1 MAFNKQKTVE
11 TAQKFVTQG
20 KFSEATREY
29 QQILRYDPSD
39 QVTLMT
45 MGDLFTRQGDMTQA
59 VEYFDRLAQVY
70 LTDGFNSKAIAIY
83 KKIAKLAPNEIEPL
97 ERLSELYIQ
106 QGILSEARP
115 IILQIA
121 EVHIKASRPQKAI
134 EVIKRLVEVEPE
146 NPRVQMK
153 LAELYS
159 AIGQKKEAAH
169 TYLAHARRLWD
180 RGNFTEASEVVDH
193 ALAAQPEDA
202 AAIMLKAQLV
212 ARAGDFEQ
220 AVELLLRIP
229 GARDGGETTTLLILY
244 MLKAAKNDAAVEL
257 GRSVFSQDPTK
268 FAFLSHV
275 ASSLTEA
282 GRAPEAFP
290 ILLEIRD
297 AMIDAGEQDK
307 YGDLLGSVV
316 DRLPDQV
323 EPLQALADFY
333 RHTSDSFRLPDTL
346 SRLADAATANGQIE
360 LAHQVLSEMVERN
373 PHDEKLLTKLYQ
385 YRHDHDLSPAG
396 STSSGEGAAGLPH
409 GVAATAHTELSED
422 TQRYIAQ
429 ALTDVDLFASYGL
442 TQKAA
447 HLLENVLNRAPGH
460 VPTLERLLDVCVGS
474 RNDRRSAEISGQLEQ
489 IYLERGDTLAAE
501 RYTESRKKY
510 AAAADSKDVEASLQP
525 TAGPEMPASTV
536 TNEFVIAADGE
547 LQDAP
552 SAESPENFVPSPEST
567 TVPTPILSAEAE
579 LDLSDDWEA
588 LSAATEPEEPAPA
601 VQQHSVEAVSEP
613 HIAELQETAND
624 SSAGQFE
631 IEVLPVEAK
640 AEAVA
645 QATAISSDTMT
656 TDDLMADLAADVKGL
671 ESLVSGVEARDFA
684 SAQRPAAAQA
694 RTSVRTSSQGGGNP
708 SADSG
713 VGVLD
718 GQLNELE
725 EVFQEFR
732 SELGEMADEDE
743 DLETHYNLG
752 IAYREMGLLDE
763 AIGEFQRVAK
773 AIQAGQP
780 FRYAMQCATLL
791 GLTFMDKNEPKVASM
806 WYNRALLTPG
816 IDHETI
822 LALRY
827 DLGVA
832 QELAGDS
839 AAALDSFR
847 QVYAMNID
855 YRDVAARIATLQ
867 KR

>member
-121 EVHIKASRPQKAI
+121 EVHVKANRVQKAI

-159 AIGQKKEAAH
+159 AIGQKKEAAN
-169 TYLAHARRLWD
+169 TYLQHARRLWD
-180 RGNFTEASEVVDH
+180 RGNFTEASNVVDH
-193 ALAAQPEDA
+193 ALAAEPEDQ

-212 ARAGDFEQ
+212 ARAGNFEQ
-220 AVELLLRIP
+220 AVELLLHIP

-244 MLKAAKNDAAVEL
+244 MLKAGKNDAAIEL
-257 GRSVFSQDPTK
+257 GRSVFLQDSTK

-282 GRAPEAFP
+282 DRAAEAFP

-297 AMIDAGEQDK
+297 AMIEAGEQDK
-307 YGDLLGSVV
+307 FGDLLSSSV
-316 DRLPDQV
+316 DRLGDQV

-333 RHTSDSFRLPDTL
+333 RRTSDSFRLPDTL
-346 SRLADAATANGQIE
+346 LRLADAAVAHGQIE

-373 PHDEKLLTKLYQ
+373 PHDEKLLTRLYQ
-385 YRHDHDLSPAG
+385 FRHDHDLSPAG
-396 STSSGEGAAGLPH
+396 STSASEGSPGLSHALTSGQA
-409 GVAATAHTELSED
+409 ELSED
-422 TQRYIAQ
+422 TERYIAQ

-474 RNDRRSAEISGQLEQ
+474 GNDRRSAEITGQLEQ

-501 RYTESRKKY
+501 RYTELRKKY
-510 AAAADSKDVEASLQP
+510 TAAALLKEAEASSP
-525 TAGPEMPASTV
+525 IGAEAEISGSV
-536 TNEFVIAADGE
+536 VSNEFVIVAGDGE
-547 LQDAP
+547 SQDAP
-552 SAESPENFVPSPEST
+552 SSESPDNFAPSPEST
-567 TVPTPILSAEAE
+567 TVPTPILSTEAE

-588 LSAATEPEEPAPA
+588 LSAGTLSDESTPAA
-601 VQQHSVEAVSEP
+601 QEHSADAIAESP
-613 HIAELQETAND
+613 TAELQEPSCDA
-624 SSAGQFE
+624 SAGQFE
-631 IEVLPVEAK
+631 IEVLPVGAP
-640 AEAVA
+640 
-645 QATAISSDTMT
+645 ATATTSDAMT

-671 ESLVSGVEARDFA
+671 ESMVAGVEARDFA
-684 SAQRPAAAQA
+684 SAPPSAAAPSRNA
-694 RTSVRTSSQGGGNP
+694 VRTSSQGQSGNP
-708 SADSG
+708 PVSDSG
-713 VGVLD
+713 VGILD
-718 GQLNELE
+718 GHRNELE

-732 SELGEMADEDE
+732 SELGEMGDEDE

-773 AIQAGQP
+773 AIQSGKP

>member
-121 EVHIKASRPQKAI
+121 EAHVKANRVPKAI

-159 AIGQKKEAAH
+159 AIGQKKEAAN
-169 TYLAHARRLWD
+169 TYLQHARRLWD
-180 RGNFTEASEVVDH
+180 RGNFTESSNVVDH
-193 ALAAQPEDA
+193 ALAVEPEDP

-212 ARAGDFEQ
+212 ARAGNFEQ
-220 AVELLLRIP
+220 AVELLLHIP

-244 MLKAAKNDAAVEL
+244 MLKAAKNEAAIEL

-282 GRAPEAFP
+282 GRAAEAFP
-290 ILLEIRD
+290 ILIEIRD
-297 AMIDAGEQDK
+297 AMIEAGEQEK
-307 YGDLLGSVV
+307 YGDLLSSSV
-316 DRLPDQV
+316 DRLADQV

-333 RHTSDSFRLPDTL
+333 RRTSDSFRLPDAL
-346 SRLADAATANGQIE
+346 SRLADAAVANGQIE
-360 LAHQVLSEMVERN
+360 VAHQVLSEMVERN
-373 PHDEKLLTKLYQ
+373 PHDEKLLTRLYQ
-385 YRHDHDLSPAG
+385 FRHDHDLSPAG
-396 STSSGEGAAGLPH
+396 STPTSEGSAGLQH
-409 GVAATAHTELSED
+409 ASAGGSGELSED

-474 RNDRRSAEISGQLEQ
+474 GNDRRSAEITGQLEQ

-501 RYTESRKKY
+501 RYTELRKKY
-510 AAAADSKDVEASLQP
+510 AAAADLKEAEASLP
-525 TAGPEMPASTV
+525 PGPGAEISSSAV
-536 TNEFVIAADGE
+536 TNEFVIVAGDGE
-547 LQDAP
+547 SQDTP
-552 SAESPENFVPSPEST
+552 FSESPDNFAPSPEST
-567 TVPTPILSAEAE
+567 TVPTPVLSTEAE

-588 LSAATEPEEPAPA
+588 LSAGSLTEESAPA
-601 VQQHSVEAVSEP
+601 VHSADAMAEPDTAASQEASSD
-613 HIAELQETAND
+613 L
-624 SSAGQFE
+624 SAGQFE
-631 IEVLPVEAK
+631 IEVLPVG
-640 AEAVA
+640 A
-645 QATAISSDTMT
+645 QASATSSDSMT

-671 ESLVSGVEARDFA
+671 ESMVAGVEARDFV
-684 SAQRPAAAQA
+684 SPPPSAAAPSRA
-694 RTSVRTSSQGGGNP
+694 AVRTAVQGQGGNP
-708 SADSG
+708 PASDSG

-718 GQLNELE
+718 GHLNELE

-732 SELGEMADEDE
+732 SELGEMGDEDE

-773 AIQAGQP
+773 AIQAGKP

>member
-1 MAFNKQKTVE
+1 MRDGLRESCRPFGGAEKPLMAFNKQKTVE

-121 EVHIKASRPQKAI
+121 EVHVKATRPQKAI

-180 RGNFTEASEVVDH
+180 RGNFTEASDVVDH
-193 ALAAQPEDA
+193 ALAAQPEDP

-220 AVELLLRIP
+220 AVELLLHIP

-244 MLKAAKNDAAVEL
+244 MLKAAKNDAAIEL

-282 GRAPEAFP
+282 GRAAEAFP
-290 ILLEIRD
+290 ILVEIRD

-385 YRHDHDLSPAG
+385 YRHDHNLSPAG
-396 STSSGEGAAGLPH
+396 STSPGEGAAGLPH

-474 RNDRRSAEISGQLEQ
+474 GNDRRSAEISGQLEQ

-501 RYTESRKKY
+501 RYTELRKKY
-510 AAAADSKDVEASLQP
+510 AAAADSKDVEASLQS

-536 TNEFVIAADGE
+536 PNEFVIAADGE

-552 SAESPENFVPSPEST
+552 STGTPENFVPSPEST

-579 LDLSDDWEA
+579 LDLPDDWEA
-588 LSAATEPEEPAPA
+588 LSAATEPEEPGPA
-601 VQQHSVEAVSEP
+601 AQQHSVEAVSGP
-613 HIAELQETAND
+613 HIAELQDTSSD
-624 SSAGQFE
+624 MSAGQFE
-631 IEVLPVEAK
+631 IEVLPVEA
-640 AEAVA
+640 EAVA
-645 QATAISSDTMT
+645 QAAATSSHPMT
-656 TDDLMADLAADVKGL
+656 TG
-671 ESLVSGVEARDFA
+671 
-684 SAQRPAAAQA
+684 
-694 RTSVRTSSQGGGNP
+694 
-708 SADSG
+708 
-713 VGVLD
+713 
-718 GQLNELE
+718 
-725 EVFQEFR
+725 
-732 SELGEMADEDE
+732 
-743 DLETHYNLG
+743 
-752 IAYREMGLLDE
+752 
-763 AIGEFQRVAK
+763 
-773 AIQAGQP
+773 
-780 FRYAMQCATLL
+780 
-791 GLTFMDKNEPKVASM
+791 
-806 WYNRALLTPG
+806 
-816 IDHETI
+816 
-822 LALRY
+822 
-827 DLGVA
+827 
-832 QELAGDS
+832 
-839 AAALDSFR
+839 
-847 QVYAMNID
+847 
-855 YRDVAARIATLQ
+855 
-867 KR
+867 

>member
-29 QQILRYDPSD
+29 QQILRYDPGD

-97 ERLSELYIQ
+97 ERLAELYIQ

-121 EVHIKASRPQKAI
+121 EVHVKANRVQKAI
-134 EVIKRLVEVEPE
+134 EVIKRLVDVEPE

-153 LAELYS
+153 LAELYA

-169 TYLAHARRLWD
+169 TYLQHARRLWD
-180 RGNFTEASEVVDH
+180 RGNFTEAATVVDS
-193 ALAAQPEDA
+193 ALAAEPEDPA
-202 AAIMLKAQLV
+202 AMMLKAQLV
-212 ARAGDFEQ
+212 ARAGEFEK

-244 MLKAAKNDAAVEL
+244 MLKAAKNDAAIEL

-275 ASSLTEA
+275 ASSLTDA
-282 GRAPEAFP
+282 GRAAEALP

-297 AMIDAGEQDK
+297 AMIEAGEQDK
-307 YGDLLGSVV
+307 YGDLLSSSV
-316 DRLPDQV
+316 DRLADQV

-333 RHTSDSFRLPDTL
+333 RRTSDSFRLPDTL
-346 SRLADAATANGQIE
+346 IRLADAATASGQVE
-360 LAHQVLSEMVERN
+360 LAHQVLSELVERN
-373 PHDEKLLTKLYQ
+373 PHDEKLMTRLYQ
-385 YRHDHDLSPAG
+385 FRHDHDLSPAG
-396 STSSGEGAAGLPH
+396 SASSGEGAVGLPNA
-409 GVAATAHTELSED
+409 VAAGQPELSED

-442 TQKAA
+442 THKAA

-460 VPTLERLLDVCVGS
+460 IPTLERLLDVCVGS
-474 RNDRRSAEISGQLEQ
+474 GNDRRSAEISVQLEH

-501 RYTESRKKY
+501 RYTELRKKY
-510 AAAADSKDVEASLQP
+510 AAAADLKDAETSLP
-525 TAGPEMPASTV
+525 TGTAPEISSSTV
-536 TNEFVIAADGE
+536 SNEFVIPQADGE
-547 LQDAP
+547 SQDAL
-552 SAESPENFVPSPEST
+552 SGAAADNFAPSPEST
-567 TVPTPILSAEAE
+567 TVPTPIPSTEAE

-588 LSAATEPEEPAPA
+588 LSAGIQPEETAPSAHAAEQHFEAA
-601 VQQHSVEAVSEP
+601 VPEP
-613 HIAELQETAND
+613 HAFELQDTSSDA
-624 SSAGQFE
+624 SAGQFE
-631 IEVLPVEAK
+631 IEVLPVGAS
-640 AEAVA
+640 AEATV
-645 QATAISSDTMT
+645 TSSDGMT
-656 TDDLMADLAADVKGL
+656 TDDLMADLADDVKGL
-671 ESLVSGVEARDFA
+671 ESLVAGAEARDFA
-684 SAQRPAAAQA
+684 LDAKPAAAPSRA
-694 RTSVRTSSQGGGNP
+694 ALRTSSQGRNP
-708 SADSG
+708 TASEAG

-718 GQLNELE
+718 SQRNELE

-763 AIGEFQRVAK
+763 AIGEYQRVAK
-773 AIQAGQP
+773 AIQAGKP

-839 AAALDSFR
+839 AAALESFR